1 MSSGPEVNGVIPKT
15 AVITSPVP
23 QTRVFVRVLAGD

>member
-1 MSSGPEVNGVIPKT
+1 VIPKT